1 MLLSGFE
8 DSPPAIQF
16 DPGFSAWHTD
26 AASKDQE
33 KPPQCLVL
41 GRTEDVEQKGLDIAA
56 RAIAVLPSVRQYP
69 QPVLIIRGAEPRPED
84 ALEEQL
90 RNASGVRGAWLR
102 VNRYTTDP
110 DTLKADLRRTSLL
123 MMPSRSEGFG
133 LVGLEALGAG
143 VPVLIS
149 AQSGLGELLLSLLGA
164 DSKDVVI
171 PVSGD
176 LDRDGPVWSEAI
188 HRVLSDR
195 QGASEQTRNLQA
207 RLQSEFSWK
216 AAVEGLMSGIV
227 ASEER
232 ILGERIRWW

>member
-1 MLLSGFE
+1 
-8 DSPPAIQF
+8 
-16 DPGFSAWHTD
+16 
-26 AASKDQE
+26 
-33 KPPQCLVL
+33 
-41 GRTEDVEQKGLDIAA
+41 
-56 RAIAVLPSVRQYP
+56 
-69 QPVLIIRGAEPRPED
+69 VLIIRGAEPGTED